1 MGRELCVY
9 LRSSVCLL
17 RCLCADLPPEGR
29 SALRP
34 GKGRPGALPLLECG
48 ICIPKCYARAIRS
61 GSEKIVVSHD
71 RYVILNSA
79 KERRGDVQ

>member
-1 MGRELCVY
+1 MYISEAQCVCCGACV
-9 LRSSVCLL
+9 LICPRRAIARRAGKAVLDRS
-17 RCLCADLPPEGR
+17 RCI
-29 SALRP
+29 
-34 GKGRPGALPLLECG
+34 ECG

>member
-1 MGRELCVY
+1 MYISEAQCVCCGACV
-9 LRSSVCLL
+9 LIRS
-17 RCLCADLPPEGR
+17 RCI
-29 SALRP
+29 
-34 GKGRPGALPLLECG
+34 ECG